1 MAERQWTPQQADAIA
16 ARGGTV
22 LVSAAAG
29 SGKTAV
35 LVERVVGRILD
46 EKNPVDADRLLIVTF
61 SNAAALEMKQ
71 RIMARMSELIAAHPE
86 DRRLRRQQL
95 LLGRAQVERLHRCV
109 TSNGKLKRRR
119 FKRALAKLKRQPLD
133 QTLKRADQAAEQV
146 FKARG
151 HLVVIGDARL

>member
-16 ARGGTV
+16 ARGGTM

-86 DRRLRRQQL
+86 DRRLRRL
-95 LLGRAQVERLHRCV
+95 FEHAKQVEV
-109 TSNGKLKRRR
+109 ETENGVITIRYSLDE
-119 FKRALAKLKRQPLD
+119 KRQEL
-133 QTLKRADQAAEQV
+133 RCSAIYRE
-146 FKARG
+146 
-151 HLVVIGDARL
+151 

>member
-16 ARGGTV
+16 ARGGTM

-95 LLGRAQVERLHRCV
+95 LLGRAQISTIHSFCLELIR
-109 TSNGKLKRRR
+109 SNFQALGIASNT
-119 FKRALAKLKRQPLD
+119 RASSNFCPTTRTAGFHSLSSC
-133 QTLKRADQAAEQV
+133 
-146 FKARG
+146 
-151 HLVVIGDARL
+151 

>member
-71 RIMARMSELIAAHPE
+71 RIMARMSELRRIQRTAACAGSSFCLGA
-86 DRRLRRQQL
+86 RRS
-95 LLGRAQVERLHRCV
+95 A
-109 TSNGKLKRRR
+109 R
-119 FKRALAKLKRQPLD
+119 FIRS
-133 QTLKRADQAAEQV
+133 V
-146 FKARG
+146 WS
-151 HLVVIGDARL
+151 

>member
-1 MAERQWTPQQADAIA
+1 MAERQWTPQQEDAIA

-86 DRRLRRQQL
+86 DRRLRRQP
-95 LLGRAQVERLHRCV
+95 
-109 TSNGKLKRRR
+109 KRRR
-119 FKRALAKLKRQPLD
+119 CTRRYPPTQGPARQQRSVHPHPTRSRRWRMCPFQSTVP
-133 QTLKRADQAAEQV
+133 QTWRTC
-146 FKARG
+146 
-151 HLVVIGDARL
+151 RLR